1 MLNLHHLLQ
10 ASQRAVAY
18 AATKI
23 ARPGDTV
30 HLLCVLL
37 DSTLA
42 DDNFARATYVSPLL
56 PPCIAL

>member
-1 MLNLHHLLQ
+1 MQ

-18 AATKI
+18 AATQI
-23 ARPGDTV
+23 AKPGDMV

-42 DDNFARATYVSPLL
+42 DDNFARTTYVRALL
-56 PPCIAL
+56 LHIP